1 MADNAVRL
9 ISRLVD
15 GQLLLDELPWAA
27 RFDFL
32 QSQGYLLRPRYRPGW
47 VATWKTDKAVKIYE
61 CEDGI
66 AVARPNLLDATRISD
81 KRTAFLKHISKSS
94 PEIEIERYL
103 STKELQS
110 DPRNHA
116 LPALDV
122 LEDPS
127 DSEHVLLVLPL
138 VRRIDTPE
146 PASVRESVDMVEQT
160 LEGLGFLHEYKV
172 AHRDCAWGNIMMDG
186 RDLFPNGWHP
196 QGRSF
201 ATDGTVLKNHRPSRA
216 AVGGVR
222 YYFIA
227 FGISTHNQD
236 LTVGSD
242 GQEPAPEL
250 SDNVPY
256 DPYKLD
262 VYILGMVYRRFLLER
277 QWGNDWVLPLVQ
289 YMTPSNPE
297 ERPTAAEAL
306 KRFKLIKQELSQSV
320 LGQRL
325 HSLDTR
331 PGVSSTIKDAQYRVS
346 DFFWTLKP
354 KRKPGPPF

>member
-160 LEGLGFLHEYKV
+160 LE
-172 AHRDCAWGNIMMDG
+172 
-186 RDLFPNGWHP
+186 
-196 QGRSF
+196 GRSF